1 MEKLFSP
8 LCSQQGP
15 TQLHITLQPGLVLE
29 HPQLRNQHLRGR
41 PSRRRGSGAHL
52 NSLPAWHSGTAPLI
66 RPILPELC
74 SSHQPL
80 HSSCAQL
87 CSPKLPKPFLS
98 HHPGPARRK
107 PLLHFAAAK
116 LSQTGNFQYLASFQ
130 LQAQVLLPQR
140 FSSPSH
146 CLRHGAQGLKGHK
159 WLVRTAVPDSAIQ
172 SQGRSREVIFSL
184 AQAKRDTELPP
195 KAAAGSWRG
204 APCHEL
210 FPSQLFDFPAFPGS
224 PAGPGESALPQSVPQ
239 ECPTSTASCHCQGA
253 IAECWGTPSPWEEPH
268 TSTLECVLLERC
280 GTGETATPN
289 WRPRELEAAS
299 EEEESR

>member
-15 TQLHITLQPGLVLE
+15 TQLHITLQPGLVLK
-29 HPQLRNQHLRGR
+29 HPQLRNQHLQGR

-116 LSQTGNFQYLASFQ
+116 LSQTGNFQHLLLFSAPSSGAAPTEVFQ
-130 LQAQVLLPQR
+130 PQPLPETRSTRIKGTQVACEDCSAR
-140 FSSPSH
+140 FGNSEP
-146 CLRHGAQGLKGHK
+146 GEKQGS
-159 WLVRTAVPDSAIQ
+159 D
-172 SQGRSREVIFSL
+172 IFS
-184 AQAKRDTELPP
+184 
-195 KAAAGSWRG
+195 G
-204 APCHEL
+204 
-210 FPSQLFDFPAFPGS
+210 
-224 PAGPGESALPQSVPQ
+224 
-239 ECPTSTASCHCQGA
+239 TS
-253 IAECWGTPSPWEEPH
+253 
-268 TSTLECVLLERC
+268 
-280 GTGETATPN
+280 
-289 WRPRELEAAS
+289 
-299 EEEESR
+299 